1 MNINMLMQQAQK
13 MQKELERKKK
23 ELENTLFSFES
34 NGGAVKLDI
43 YGSKKVEK
51 ITIDEDVID
60 PSDKDM
66 LEDMIKIAVNEALE
80 KIDAEM
86 EKVISSATGGMSI
99 PGLM

>member
-13 MQKELERKKK
+13 MQKDLERKKK

-34 NGGAVKLDI
+34 NGGAIKLDI

-60 PSDKDM
+60 PNDKDM
-66 LEDMIKIAVNEALE
+66 LEDMIKIAINEALE
-80 KIDAEM
+80 KIDSEM

>member
-1 MNINMLMQQAQK
+1 MNMLMQQAQK
-13 MQKELERKKK
+13 MQRELEKKKK
-23 ELENTLFSFES
+23 ELENTLFTFES
-34 NGGAVKLDI
+34 NGGAIKLDI

-66 LEDMIKIAVNEALE
+66 LEDMIKIAVNEALD
-80 KIDAEM
+80 KIDDEM
-86 EKVISSATGGMSI
+86 NKVISAATGGMNI